1 MDVHV
6 NVPSCLFSVVVNVR
20 DMTVDRDTV
29 SNFFKEDSSSA
40 EILREESENV
50 KNDDL
55 KVLYRGH
62 TVPLPL
68 LLLRCLLLHCCCCGS
83 SAASCR
89 CSSPCARSPNTVLV
103 H

>member
-68 LLLRCLLLHCCCCGS
+68 LLLLRSCSWHTLNVLYLNSFGEGS
-83 SAASCR
+83 SA
-89 CSSPCARSPNTVLV
+89 LF
-103 H
+103 